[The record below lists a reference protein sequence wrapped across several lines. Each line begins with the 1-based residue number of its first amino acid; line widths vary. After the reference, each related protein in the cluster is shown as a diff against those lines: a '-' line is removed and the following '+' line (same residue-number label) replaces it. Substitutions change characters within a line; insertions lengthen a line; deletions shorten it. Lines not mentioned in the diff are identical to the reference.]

1 MLEVKYTKSFKKDFK
16 LMMKRG
22 CPLARFITA
31 VDLLKAQQPLPV
43 AYRDHSLK
51 GKQYKGCRECHIKP
65 DWLLVYR
72 IIDEELIL
80 ELLYTG
86 THSDLFWLAQMTIQ

>member
-1 MLEVKYTKSFKKDFK
+1 MLGVKYTKSFKKDFK

-86 THSDLFWLAQMTIQ
+86 THSDLF

>member
-1 MLEVKYTKSFKKDFK
+1 MLGVKYTKSFKKDFK

-51 GKQYKGCRECHIKP
+51 GKQYKGCRECHIEP

-86 THSDLFWLAQMTIQ
+86 THSDLF